1 MASVRAAVFRV
12 AAVRVAIVR
21 VAAVRVAVVR
31 VAAVR
36 VAAVRVPV
44 RQVGIHGRRP
54 NYSLH
59 QYWSSIQL
67 KTFDMTTM
75 RSRKHDSKPNGAN
88 QQSQGE
94 NKTVNWK
101 ERSQIQEPTQ
111 KEKRCRSRNGKYRII
126 TNCLTFS
133 ITLLYRPNTADWHVG
148 GEMCPLQALYT

>member
-36 VAAVRVPV
+36 VAAVGVAAVRVPV
-44 RQVGIHGRRP
+44 RLVGIHGRRP

-67 KTFDMTTM
+67 KTFDMTTIG
-75 RSRKHDSKPNGAN
+75 SRKSDS
-88 QQSQGE
+88 
-94 NKTVNWK
+94 
-101 ERSQIQEPTQ
+101 
-111 KEKRCRSRNGKYRII
+111 
-126 TNCLTFS
+126 
-133 ITLLYRPNTADWHVG
+133 
-148 GEMCPLQALYT
+148 